1 MFLKI
6 RILCVIL
13 SHFRIFILFTVCSPH
28 YYGNDCNAPC
38 GQCRGDDIC
47 NNTTPLVTVL
57 INVNHIG
64 TEPGVTVS
72 IQKIIIRF
80 GLIQRMSK
88 HYSNS
93 SIGRTAVSLVE
104 GMDSIPGRNI
114 PN

>member
-1 MFLKI
+1 MIVTPHVVSVEEMMFVTI
-6 RILCVIL
+6 
-13 SHFRIFILFTVCSPH
+13 
-28 YYGNDCNAPC
+28 
-38 GQCRGDDIC
+38 
-47 NNTTPLVTVL
+47 PLVTVL

-64 TEPGVTVS
+64 SEPGVTVS
-72 IQKIIIRF
+72 IKKIIIRF